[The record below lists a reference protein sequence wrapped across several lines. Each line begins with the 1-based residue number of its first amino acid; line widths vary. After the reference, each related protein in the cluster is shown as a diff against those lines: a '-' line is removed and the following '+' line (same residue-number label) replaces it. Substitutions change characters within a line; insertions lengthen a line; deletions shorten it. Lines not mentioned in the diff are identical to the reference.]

1 MVQILSGKAVAQ
13 KLKQDITVEIDILKS
28 KGVIPTLGIVLVGDE
43 EDSLSYANS
52 AKKRC
57 ETLGAGCNIF
67 KFPAGINQDDLEKK
81 ILELNENRD
90 IHGYIIMKP
99 LPSQINEKRIAEI
112 IDPAKDIDC
121 MTPKNIAK
129 VFAGDNTGFS
139 PCTARAVMEI
149 LNFYQIPIEG
159 KRAVIIGRSMVVGR
173 PLSMMLLKQNAT
185 VTICHTRTRDLAKEA
200 KRADILIAAA
210 GKAEMVTKDMV
221 SPGTVVID
229 VGINFKD
236 GRMVGDVLY
245 EEVEKLASAITPV
258 PGGVGSVTTM
268 VLLKQLVETCRK

>member
-1 MVQILSGKAVAQ
+1 
-13 KLKQDITVEIDILKS
+13 
-28 KGVIPTLGIVLVGDE
+28 
-43 EDSLSYANS
+43 
-52 AKKRC
+52 
-57 ETLGAGCNIF
+57 
-67 KFPAGINQDDLEKK
+67 
-81 ILELNENRD
+81 
-90 IHGYIIMKP
+90 
-99 LPSQINEKRIAEI
+99 
-112 IDPAKDIDC
+112 
-121 MTPKNIAK
+121 
-129 VFAGDNTGFS
+129 
-139 PCTARAVMEI
+139 
-149 LNFYQIPIEG
+149 
-159 KRAVIIGRSMVVGR
+159 MVVGR

-185 VTICHTRTRDLAKEA
+185 VTICHTRTRNLAEEA

-268 VLLKQLVETCRK
+268 VLLKQLVETCRE